1 MKKGVYS
8 AGPLLIGTFNGKIS
22 KEPSG
27 SLQLFIKPAT
37 FRYPFFIDD
46 PTNAIRSFCFIE
58 PLRNRATDLPLLII
72 PAGQVSSHKSINKD
86 SDEETGP
93 DNMRMDQVNSCNW
106 SSIPARK
113 EIGTT

>member
-1 MKKGVYS
+1 VPVRSSLAHLMEKSRKNLQDPYNF
-8 AGPLLIGTFNGKIS
+8 LLNRQ
-22 KEPSG
+22 PSDI
-27 SLQLFIKPAT
+27 LFLLMT
-37 FRYPFFIDD
+37 RRMRYGLFVL
-46 PTNAIRSFCFIE
+46 S
-58 PLRNRATDLPLLII
+58 NRCATDLPLLII